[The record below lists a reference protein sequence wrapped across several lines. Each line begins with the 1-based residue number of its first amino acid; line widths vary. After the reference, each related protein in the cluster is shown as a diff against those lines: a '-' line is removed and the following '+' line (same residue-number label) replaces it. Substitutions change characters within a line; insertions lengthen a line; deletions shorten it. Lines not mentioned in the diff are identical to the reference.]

1 MGFGID
7 ASEAFYRSIQD
18 PNLHYIVNPHSYI
31 FELLIN
37 SGVFATLIYVFINGY
52 LIIKNL
58 KYKQHDM
65 MIQVVMYN
73 LLLFSSS
80 SSLFLWPT
88 YLFFIVYILQGFRTL
103 LVVWKEIKN

>member
-37 SGVFATLIYVFINGY
+37 SGVFATLIYLFINGY

-88 YLFFIVYILQGFRTL
+88 YLFFIVYICKTSSTIRLFE
-103 LVVWKEIKN
+103 KKSKK